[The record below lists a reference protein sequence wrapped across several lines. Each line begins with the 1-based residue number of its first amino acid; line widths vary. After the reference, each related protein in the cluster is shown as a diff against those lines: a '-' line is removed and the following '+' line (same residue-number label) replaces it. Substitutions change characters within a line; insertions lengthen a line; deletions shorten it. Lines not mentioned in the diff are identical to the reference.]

1 MKPGA
6 ELNLQLLDRA
16 YCYLRLSG
24 LEPAAALEGTRASLE
39 ALTRSPD
46 GREVETVWSRVEAL
60 SSQADDFSLSAPPLM
75 RGHMVY
81 PP

>member
-6 ELNLQLLDRA
+6 ELNAQLLHRA

-24 LEPAAALEGTRASLE
+24 LEPSPALVGMRESLDE
-39 ALTRSPD
+39 LVRSNDVTAVWARLQELTARD
-46 GREVETVWSRVEAL
+46 VERVP
-60 SSQADDFSLSAPPLM
+60 SAPPLL

-81 PP
+81 P